1 MVRWFGCAHAA
12 ASAKIRTHCRA
23 ANGPAEGFM
32 VGCEAIK
39 AAPTAARDVHMWR
52 NHQLLYEGITAIG
65 PWRVVATH
73 PTAQFRAP
81 QSS

>member
-1 MVRWFGCAHAA
+1 
-12 ASAKIRTHCRA
+12 
-23 ANGPAEGFM
+23 M

-52 NHQLLYEGITAIG
+52 YHQLLYEGITAIG

-73 PTAQFRAP
+73 PTAQLRAP
-81 QSS
+81 LVVLAGTRGGYGRVGSQARPHRA